1 METWPMLWMPTTS
14 WPSFFRAGITP
25 ATCMAEE
32 PMSVPRR
39 PAPRSRWTLV
49 IRIFL
54 GATGDNQV
62 TAKGAHCSTDEYSPE
77 SCILTGPRQAGLM
90 GAGSPE
96 GTPTMLLKIEGLLNT
111 TEVAKLR
118 TQLAHVKFDD
128 GKATAGVAVRDVK
141 NNLQTVPV
149 DKALDEPRI
158 TVLAAILKNEL
169 FNQYVLPRRVL
180 PLMFN
185 RYDSGMDYGGHVD
198 NAIMGGGD
206 PMRADLSITVFLTD
220 PADYGGGE

>member
-1 METWPMLWMPTTS
+1 
-14 WPSFFRAGITP
+14 
-25 ATCMAEE
+25 
-32 PMSVPRR
+32 
-39 PAPRSRWTLV
+39 
-49 IRIFL
+49 
-54 GATGDNQV
+54 
-62 TAKGAHCSTDEYSPE
+62 
-77 SCILTGPRQAGLM
+77 
-90 GAGSPE
+90 
-96 GTPTMLLKIEGLLNT
+96 MLLKIEGLLNT
-111 TEVAKLR
+111 AEVAKLR

-220 PADYGGGE
+220 PADYGGGELVINSDGAPQPVKLAAGSAVVYLSTSIHKVEKVTRGSRLCGVTWAQSFVRDAGQREMLYELMQLARWARSTAPGSQEAMKVSKLRANLMRLWAEV